1 MDDKMFN
8 ELVKSVRET
17 GKVKRGEKR
26 ASRVFTYTPPDV
38 EKLRESLGLSQNEFS
53 KLLLVS
59 VKTLQNWEQ
68 GRRHPRGPALALL
81 TILKND
87 PKHAISALN

>member
-1 MDDKMFN
+1 VNKPLFN
-8 ELVKSVRET
+8 ELIKGVLEA

-26 ASRVFTYTPPDV
+26 ASRVFKYSPFDV
-38 EKLRESLGLSQNEFS
+38 KNLREKLGLSQNEFS
-53 KLLLVS
+53 RILLVS

-87 PKHAISALN
+87 PKHAISALG

>member
-1 MDDKMFN
+1 MDKDLFEGIKKGIK
-8 ELVKSVRET
+8 EA

-26 ASRVFTYTPPDV
+26 PSRVFKYSPLDV
-38 EKLRESLGLSQNEFS
+38 KELREKLGFSQVEFS
-53 KLLLVS
+53 RIVLVS

-68 GRRHPRGPALALL
+68 GRRHPQGPALALL

-87 PKHAISALN
+87 AKHAISALH